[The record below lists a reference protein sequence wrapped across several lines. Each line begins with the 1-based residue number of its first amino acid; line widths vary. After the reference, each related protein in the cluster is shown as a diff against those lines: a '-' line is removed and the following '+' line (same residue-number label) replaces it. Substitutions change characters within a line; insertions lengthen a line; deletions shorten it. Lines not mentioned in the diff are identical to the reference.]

1 MTQSKLAIAKRLA
14 ELRQDGSDPETL
26 AKNMTVMKMHHE
38 IEKILEAAEA
48 RSEPPP
54 VEKVPEAGP
63 AGAEPEFKPLIQSLF
78 ESFFGADRE

>member
-54 VEKVPEAGP
+54 VEKVPAQVSSEDDP
-63 AGAEPEFKPLIQSLF
+63 PFKPLIQSLF